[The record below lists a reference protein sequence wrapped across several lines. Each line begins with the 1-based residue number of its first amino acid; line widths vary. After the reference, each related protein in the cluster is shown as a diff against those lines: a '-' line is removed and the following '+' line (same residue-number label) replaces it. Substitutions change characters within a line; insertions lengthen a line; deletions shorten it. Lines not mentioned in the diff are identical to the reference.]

1 MLPLTPSGSQG
12 ALTFPST
19 PGSQPPPPALTC
31 SQPQMAL
38 SHPRPPPHLRLLETP
53 AIPGAHPSEV
63 PHYPSPL
70 RPTPPAHLAPH
81 TCVLSY
87 LPWLRM
93 LGIASPPPTLLVRP
107 DHFYQSFKIQSH
119 KEGQGGGTLRGRC
132 QALRMNGSNKT
143 AWCWPERGLRQETRN
158 TGQGAGDGGWE
169 NTCYTGLSSR
179 SHLLFWWRARGHL
192 GRWKELSKQT
202 GGSCTSAD
210 GSTRDPRAGPSL
222 VLHA

>member
-1 MLPLTPSGSQG
+1 MQPGPNGQLPPHHLFGCSGNPRCSVPLWTSLPWRLPIACVSLWAAGCVLLGLVCVQAEVSTEPPSLDASPYGSPLPAPGLPMLPLTPSGSRG

-53 AIPGAHPSEV
+53 ALPGAHPSEV
-63 PHYPSPL
+63 PHYPPPL

-93 LGIASPPPTLLVRP
+93 LVIASPPPTLLVAQTTSTSPSR
-107 DHFYQSFKIQSH
+107 FSH
-119 KEGQGGGTLRGRC
+119 TKRGREE
-132 QALRMNGSNKT
+132 G
-143 AWCWPERGLRQETRN
+143 
-158 TGQGAGDGGWE
+158 
-169 NTCYTGLSSR
+169 R
-179 SHLLFWWRARGHL
+179 S
-192 GRWKELSKQT
+192 
-202 GGSCTSAD
+202 
-210 GSTRDPRAGPSL
+210 RAGVRPYG
-222 VLHA
+222 